1 MKIPKTQLLDGE
13 SLIIESGGGPA
24 SFLGA
29 KGGHVYLTNKRLFHE
44 SLIGSKLTFSINLD
58 EIVQCEKVRWSNL
71 VCLIP
76 LMKCLK
82 IFRKDGSSTR
92 FNIADKDG
100 WVVAIRNAVAA

>member
-1 MKIPKTQLLDGE
+1 MKAPKAQLLDGE
-13 SLIIESGGGPA
+13 KLIRESGGGPA
-24 SFLGA
+24 TFLGA

-44 SLIGSKLTFSINLD
+44 SLMGGKLTFSINLD
-58 EIVQCEKVRWSNL
+58 EIVQCEKVRWPHL
-71 VCLIP
+71 ICIIP

-92 FNIADKDG
+92 FNVTDKDG